1 MEIKVK
7 IVSKPDVKTTE
18 HIPLME
24 MLVNFS
30 SVLDVEAENHFQILG
45 VIADAMVERYSFE
58 IFSLLIANHI
68 RYTYENFDD
77 GVYSDEVLAWA
88 FLYDEISDL
97 PVVINGTEYSEK
109 DFMLKECPPS
119 DIEFFAWYCIEKL
132 VNEDEE

>member
-1 MEIKVK
+1 MKIHIKENEK
-7 IVSKPDVKTTE
+7 KDVTVTE

-30 SVLDVEAENHFQILG
+30 SVLDVEAENHFKILG

-68 RYTYENFDD
+68 RYTYQNYDN
-77 GVYSDEVLAWA
+77 GVYDDEVLAWA
-88 FLYDEISDL
+88 FLHDKISEL
-97 PVVINGTEYSEK
+97 PVVINATEYAEK
-109 DFMLKECPPS
+109 DFMLNECPPS

-132 VNEDEE
+132 MSEDE